1 LVVRLFLASSRR
13 SGFRRRVSDVVGPP
27 RWHGREFGVTKRL
40 VIRLDEAEVKRQFP
54 LADLVPDWF
63 FRINE
68 ISNGGYKAEGTDLWG
83 RQVSRSGSDP
93 DVLLV
98 ECAKD
103 AQRII
108 ARLNERGGGRQPNR
122 I

>member
-1 LVVRLFLASSRR
+1 MA
-13 SGFRRRVSDVVGPP
+13 
-27 RWHGREFGVTKRL
+27 KRL
-40 VIRLDEAEVKRQFP
+40 VARLDEAEVKRQFP

-63 FRINE
+63 FRVKE

-93 DVLLV
+93 DVLLA

-103 AQRII
+103 AERI
-108 ARLNERGGGRQPNR
+108 AAQLNERG
-122 I
+122 